1 MEALAT
7 RLQGQGINRVH
18 VVDKEVD
25 ADLERL
31 PRVASTT
38 CLKHGVSEPKCS
50 VQKLP
55 VRTECTLILKFL
67 CAKRGLCERYKT
79 FRLIE
84 RVVSVRGWTS
94 ASRARLGGAIDSC

>member
-1 MEALAT
+1 MATLAT
-7 RLQGQGINRVH
+7 CLQRQGINRVH

-31 PRVASTT
+31 PRVAGTT
-38 CLKHGVSEPKCS
+38 CLEHGVSDPKCR

-67 CAKRGLCERYKT
+67 GTKYSLCERYKT
-79 FRLIE
+79 LRLIDDK
-84 RVVSVRGWTS
+84 VGVTVRKP
-94 ASRARLGGAIDSC
+94 GGI